1 MLQGVD
7 RTDRRLLLLIRLFV
21 IPGFLAATYLT
32 YTEVFHKAIVCSGGC
47 DVVTNSQWAK
57 VFGIYVTEIGMVAYL
72 TLMAS
77 TFIKRDEGKI
87 LGAFVATC
95 GAVFSIFLQYQALIV
110 LKHFCP
116 YCFTSACCMVI
127 LAGLTIYRLVRIPP
141 IDASQFDLDAG
152 DDAGDVVETRP
163 TTAA

>member
-1 MLQGVD
+1 MD
-7 RTDRRLLLLIRLFV
+7 RLDRRLLLLIRLFV

-57 VFGIYVTEIGMVAYL
+57 VFGIYVTEIGMVAYI
-72 TLMAS
+72 TIFAS
-77 TFIKRDEGKI
+77 TFIKRDEGKL

-110 LKHFCP
+110 LQHFCP
-116 YCFTSACCMVI
+116 YCFTSACCMLI
-127 LAGLTIYRLVRIPP
+127 LCGLNITRLVRIPKV
-141 IDASQFDLDAG
+141 DLGDLDAYDDDED
-152 DDAGDVVETRP
+152 DDASEPSDAP
-163 TTAA
+163 TTAKV